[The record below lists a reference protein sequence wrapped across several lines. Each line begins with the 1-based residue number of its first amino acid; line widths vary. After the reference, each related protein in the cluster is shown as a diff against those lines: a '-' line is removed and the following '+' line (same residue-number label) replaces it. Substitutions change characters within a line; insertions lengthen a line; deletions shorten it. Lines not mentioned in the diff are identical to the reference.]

1 MSLFFGIKFDIMTII
16 LLWPD
21 LPISLSDYWQVIR
34 AEAKSQGLIL

>member
-1 MSLFFGIKFDIMTII
+1 MSSLSGIKFDVMTII

-34 AEAKSQGLIL
+34 AEAKSQGLII